1 MVGHSAKYTAKL
13 QAGRGSS
20 LEEDNMEFVEEIRH
34 EIHTLQDQLYRFIF
48 DSILKRGTPV
58 EEAKERAISF
68 VEKELGLVKGT
79 FRPTLYLQ
87 DGILFED

>member
-1 MVGHSAKYTAKL
+1 
-13 QAGRGSS
+13 
-20 LEEDNMEFVEEIRH
+20 MEFVEEIRH
-34 EIHTLQDQLYRFIF
+34 EIHTLQNQLYRYIF

-68 VEKELGLVKGT
+68 VEKELGLVKET

-87 DGILFED
+87 DGNLFED